1 MSKLDFIKKLYNGKN
16 CYSDHM
22 NEDELGFLHIP
33 SGVEQLVSDMLD
45 KHKLIFLTG
54 NPGDGKTFIIKAIES
69 CIATNNAFFETD
81 FNEVTQYDEVA
92 ENIVNLYRTKQP
104 AVFAIN
110 EYPFLLLCKEI
121 KRIAPDIY
129 SEIIRAKKAAIT
141 YDISEPIKSIAVVD
155 LNERNL
161 LTKDKQLLD
170 TLVTKMIRLLSSEPV
185 HSQALQYNLRA
196 LQATEIKRQ
205 VVSLLEL
212 ASSDCEHFAVRDI
225 LGAISFM
232 LTACTMDEYEGQY
245 YYSAIFEG
253 SNDLLRSIQKF
264 DPIYLSVPSLD
275 EKLWNGVLNEGW
287 LLESPQKWPNDPSFE
302 DDVDAAVECFKEIKR
317 KYYFENL
324 DGQGLLKLQPEEI
337 RRSMEVFTA
346 FDSQKKKIKERLVRS
361 INKLFLPSSDDKKK
375 LHIWT
380 THKDDLSREASVS
393 ISSKFIDSSDL
404 EIKMPRPAD
413 WLQGMEYMPNHIIL
427 RPKNGDAPVLTLDTD
442 FLRTL
447 NAVENGY
454 PVGLLAPQYEQAA
467 AMFLQQL
474 DNNGYVEEND
484 DGEVILASRLNSSKK
499 SVLIQDGKYGF
510 EEEDE

>member
-33 SGVEQLVSDMLD
+33 SGVEQLVSEMLD
-45 KHKLIFLTG
+45 KHKLVFLTG
-54 NPGDGKTFIIKAIES
+54 NPGDGKTFIIKAIEP
-69 CIATNNAFFETD
+69 CIVRNDAFVETD
-81 FNEVTQYDEVA
+81 FNKVTQYDEVA
-92 ENIVNLYRTKQP
+92 KAIVDLYEKKRST
-104 AVFAIN
+104 VIAIN

-141 YDISEPIKSIAVVD
+141 YEISEPIKHIAVVD

-161 LTKDKQLLD
+161 LAKDNHLLD
-170 TLVTKMIRLLSSEPV
+170 TLVTKMTGLLSSEPV
-185 HSQALQYNLRA
+185 HSPALQYNLRA
-196 LQATEIKRQ
+196 LQSADIKRQ
-205 VVSLLEL
+205 VISLLEL

-225 LGAISFM
+225 LGALSFM
-232 LTACTMDEYEGQY
+232 LTACTMDEYENQY
-245 YYSAIFEG
+245 YYSAIFNG

-275 EKLWNGVLNEGW
+275 EMLWNGSLNEGW
-287 LLESPQKWPNDPSFE
+287 LLEPPQKWPNDPSFE

-324 DGQGLLKLQPEEI
+324 DGQGLLVLQPEEI
-337 RRSMEVFTA
+337 RKSMETFTA

-361 INKLFLPSSDDKKK
+361 INKLFLPSSDDKKQ

-380 THKDDLSREASVS
+380 THRYDLSQEAAVA
-393 ISSKFIDSSDL
+393 ISSKSVDSSDL

-427 RPKNGDAPVLTLDTD
+427 KHRNGDAPVLALDTD

-447 NAVENGY
+447 DAVENGY
-454 PVGLLAPQYEQAA
+454 PVGLLASQYEQAA

-474 DNNGYVEEND
+474 DNYGFAEEND
-484 DGEVILASRLNSSKK
+484 DGEIILASRINSSRKT
-499 SVLIQDGKYGF
+499 VLIQDGKYDF
-510 EEEDE
+510 EEGEE

>member
-22 NEDELGFLHIP
+22 NKDELDFLHIS
-33 SGVEQLVSDMLD
+33 SGVEPLVSDMLD
-45 KHKLIFLTG
+45 KHKLVFLTG
-54 NPGDGKTFIIKAIES
+54 NPGDGKTFIIKAIEP
-69 CIATNNAFFETD
+69 CIIRNNAFVKTD
-81 FNEVTQYDEVA
+81 FNEVTNYADA
-92 ENIVNLYRTKQP
+92 ARNIVDLYVEKKP

-110 EYPFLLLCKEI
+110 EYPFLRLCKEI
-121 KRIAPDIY
+121 KRINPDIY
-129 SEIIRAKKAAIT
+129 NEIMRAKKSAIT
-141 YDISEPIKSIAVVD
+141 YEISEPIRHIAVVD

-161 LTKDKQLLD
+161 LTKDNQLLD
-170 TLVTKMIRLLSSEPV
+170 TLLTKMTDLLSSEPV
-185 HSQALQYNLRA
+185 HSQALKYNLRA
-196 LQATEIKRQ
+196 LQSTEIKRQ
-205 VVSLLEL
+205 IVSLLEL
-212 ASSDCEHFAVRDI
+212 ASSDCEHFAVRDV

-253 SNDLLRSIQKF
+253 SNELLRAIQKF

-275 EKLWNGVLNEGW
+275 ESLWNGVINEGW
-287 LLESPQKWPNDPSFE
+287 LMGTPRKWPNDSSFE

-337 RRSMEVFTA
+337 RKSMEIFTA

-361 INKLFLPSSDDKKK
+361 INKLFLPSSDDKKQ

-380 THKDDLSREASVS
+380 THRYDLSQEAAVA
-393 ISSKFIDSSDL
+393 ISSKSVDSSEL

-427 RPKNGDAPVLTLDTD
+427 KPKDGDVPVLTLDAD

-447 NAVENGY
+447 DAVENGY

-474 DNNGYVEEND
+474 DNYGYAEEND
-484 DGEVILASRLNSSKK
+484 DGEIILASRINSSKK
-499 SVLIQDGKYGF
+499 TVLIQDGKYDF
-510 EEEDE
+510 EEGEE